1 MQCALIVK
9 WGFRALVHYTQVVG
23 GCCCSPPWNRFG
35 AWYGFPLFSLQIPWR
50 LLLLLLRLFTGT
62 VDEES
67 FFENERTS
75 GIKQWRDA
83 LQSLFSISR
92 LLLCI
97 FSERTTLNGPD
108 RLSHALL
115 MMMAMICPAPPQNV
129 FKQRAPLCFRHSS
142 WFATWKYETY
152 STEILPFNFSRGPNQ
167 RPSFTTPSKGK
178 SRGLYFRLSRI
189 EKRISLAI
197 SLLDKSSGDE
207 EG

>member
-1 MQCALIVK
+1 M
-9 WGFRALVHYTQVVG
+9 
-23 GCCCSPPWNRFG
+23 
-35 AWYGFPLFSLQIPWR
+35 
-50 LLLLLLRLFTGT
+50 LFTGT

-67 FFENERTS
+67 FFKNERTS

-115 MMMAMICPAPPQNV
+115 MMMAMIRPAPPQSV

-167 RPSFTTPSKGK
+167 WRRPSFTTPS
-178 SRGLYFRLSRI
+178 RGIAQQESWVVFPLEQNWKAYLFS
-189 EKRISLAI
+189 
-197 SLLDKSSGDE
+197 DKPPGQWL
-207 EG
+207 